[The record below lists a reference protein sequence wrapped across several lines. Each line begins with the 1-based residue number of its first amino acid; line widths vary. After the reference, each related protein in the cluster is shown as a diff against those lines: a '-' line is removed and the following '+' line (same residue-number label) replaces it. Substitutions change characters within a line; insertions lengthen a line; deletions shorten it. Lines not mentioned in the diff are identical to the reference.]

1 MKVIVD
7 FRKYKI
13 ENERKELEVK
23 FNTNGIYLDNIL
35 KFVDENKGINLININ
50 LFEIIVERKSDILTY
65 MKFRN
70 KQKTKFKMSASFGN
84 LELDIYTSELIIKK
98 DSVYILYN
106 VLEDINNYETYEL
119 YIEYRPLK

>member
-23 FNTNGIYLDNIL
+23 FNTNGIYQDNVL
-35 KFVDENKGINLININ
+35 KFVDENNAINLININ

-98 DSVYILYN
+98 DSVYIFYN

-119 YIEYRPLK
+119 YIEYIPLK

>member
-23 FNTNGIYLDNIL
+23 FNTNGIYQDNVL
-35 KFVDENKGINLININ
+35 KFVDENNAINLININ
-50 LFEIIVERKSDILTY
+50 LLEIIVERKSDILTY

>member
-23 FNTNGIYLDNIL
+23 FNTNGIYQDNVL
-35 KFVDENKGINLININ
+35 KFVDENNAINLININ

-119 YIEYRPLK
+119 YIEYIPLK

>member
-23 FNTNGIYLDNIL
+23 FNTNGIYQDNVL
-35 KFVDENKGINLININ
+35 KFVDENKAINLININ

-106 VLEDINNYETYEL
+106 VLEDVNNYETYEL

>member
-23 FNTNGIYLDNIL
+23 FNTNGIYQDNVL
-35 KFVDENKGINLININ
+35 KFVDENKAINLININ
-50 LFEIIVERKSDILTY
+50 LFEIIVKRKSDILTY